1 VTDAL
6 VVAATPLVLDR
17 LPHRAVAVPGV
28 AGGAVVARTGVR
40 TIREAR
46 HAALAVPETSGTAS
60 PLAAL
65 RTASVVNLL
74 SPHPWTAWATT
85 LGPLTIA
92 TWRDEAAGA
101 VWLVAGSY
109 ATLVGAQI
117 AVATL
122 VARGRRRLGG
132 RGYRRALLSAG
143 ALLVAAGAGLAAEFA
158 PALV

>member
-1 VTDAL
+1 MCGPRTAGNPGPAAPRTGERGAPPPSTRAPLVTDAL

-65 RTASVVNLL
+65 RTASIVDLL
-74 SPHPWTAWATT
+74 SPHPWIAWATA
-85 LGPLTIA
+85 LG
-92 TWRDEAAGA
+92 R
-101 VWLVAGSY
+101 
-109 ATLVGAQI
+109 
-117 AVATL
+117 
-122 VARGRRRLGG
+122 
-132 RGYRRALLSAG
+132 
-143 ALLVAAGAGLAAEFA
+143 
-158 PALV
+158 